1 MYEWPFTYYSLT
13 PCSGKLQRVAIRE
26 MKNLRTI
33 HCKSFKLWINC
44 NNYDFVCPEIPAEQH
59 PIRHN
64 VGEGKR
70 EIPESI
76 ESTPPSSI
84 DRNKR
89 SIKETNKNEA
99 KEREGPNPIRAA
111 ERIRRTAEIMRRG
124 HRIVDPIHY
133 HEEEKQSPG
142 VQNKKK
148 KEKAESIPRDFYL
161 PRNAP
166 SIKRNILTYWWT
178 LMTSG

>member
-76 ESTPPSSI
+76 ESTPPPPPSTEIKEASKKQKRMRQRKEKDQIPSERLNGYDARPKSWDAVTELSI
-84 DRNKR
+84 LFITTKKR
-89 SIKETNKNEA
+89 SKVPGYKIKK
-99 KEREGPNPIRAA
+99 KGKGR
-111 ERIRRTAEIMRRG
+111 
-124 HRIVDPIHY
+124 VDPA
-133 HEEEKQSPG
+133 G
-142 VQNKKK
+142 
-148 KEKAESIPRDFYL
+148 FL
-161 PRNAP
+161 PA
-166 SIKRNILTYWWT
+166 S
-178 LMTSG
+178 